1 MKSYKIIVDSQPG
14 TRSVIVWRSGDGSVL
29 AKREFTGDATK
40 ALCDFVKYVI
50 QGGIYDIEPGDTITI
65 ENLED

>member
-1 MKSYKIIVDSQPG
+1 MKSYKITVDSQPVAR
-14 TRSVIVWRSGDGSVL
+14 TVIVWHSDSGSVL

-40 ALCDFVKYVI
+40 ALRDFVNYVV
-50 QGGIYDIEPGDTITI
+50 GMPTEIEPGDSITI

>member
-1 MKSYKIIVDSQPG
+1 MKSYRITVDSQPVA
-14 TRSVIVWRSGDGSVL
+14 RLVIVWRSDSGSVL

-40 ALCDFVKYVI
+40 ALRGFVNYVI
-50 QGGIYDIEPGDTITI
+50 QDGEIEPGDSITI